1 MTLKYSQ
8 ILVAVDGSKEA
19 EWAFKKSVGI
29 AKRNHATLNLVN
41 IIDTRSFAAIE
52 AYDRSIA
59 DRAQKFA
66 EDLLGGYRKEAQ
78 AAGVEKVNIL
88 VDYGSPKTMISRE
101 LAGKVS
107 ADLII
112 CGATGLNAVE
122 RFLIGSVSEHIVR
135 SAKCDVLVVRTEDVE
150 DNDIDASTYRTSDE
164 LESNSPN
171 DYIVGDKTP
180 LQDSRKTDIGSDI
193 GRR

>member
-66 EDLLGGYRKEAQ
+66 EDLLNGYKREAE
-78 AAGVEKVNIL
+78 AGGVEKVNIV

-101 LAGKVS
+101 LAERLS

-135 SAKCDVLVVRTEDVE
+135 SAKCDVLVVRTDDQGGEIE
-150 DNDIDASTYRTSDE
+150 SGEYASSDE
-164 LESNSPN
+164 MTSGSSEQA
-171 DYIVGDKTP
+171 VGDKTP
-180 LQDSRKTDIGSDI
+180 LQKSSEPMVGENFD
-193 GRR
+193 RR